1 MTNFKFKKPLISV
14 YMPVWNAAT
23 YLPAAIES
31 ILSQTFTRFEF
42 IIIDDASTDD
52 SWKIIKKYTRLD
64 KRIRAYKNKINLG
77 VSLTSNIAI
86 AHARCQYLA
95 RMDADDISVSNRLEK
110 QLTYLQKHKKTVLVG
125 GQCTLVNEQNQVI
138 GTKSFPTNPQ
148 KVKNMMFWAVPTQQ
162 GYMMV
167 NRSLL
172 PKKFNWYEP
181 SKRSAEEVDLY
192 FQLIKYGDIT
202 NLPDNLYFYRQVE
215 GSLSRLNP
223 KKTFALTLQSRLL
236 ALKNGYQ
243 PTFLSILINLAQIF
257 AISILPSNTIYHLWY
272 LVRGVT
278 QPKSNF
284 PVVSFSKSV

>member
-110 QLTYLQKHKKTVLVG
+110 QLAYLKKHKKTVLVG

-236 ALKNGYQ
+236 ALKNGYR
-243 PTFLSILINLAQIF
+243 PTFLSVLINLAQIF

>member
-1 MTNFKFKKPLISV
+1 
-14 YMPVWNAAT
+14 MPVWNAAT

>member
-42 IIIDDASTDD
+42 IIIDDASTDN
-52 SWKIIKKYTRLD
+52 SWKIIKKYARLD

-95 RMDADDISVSNRLEK
+95 RMDADDISVSNRFEK

>member
-1 MTNFKFKKPLISV
+1 
-14 YMPVWNAAT
+14 MPVWNAAT

-42 IIIDDASTDD
+42 IIIDDASDDD
-52 SWKIIKKYTRLD
+52 SWKIIKKYARLD

-86 AHARCQYLA
+86 AHARCKYLA

-110 QLTYLQKHKKTVLVG
+110 QLAYLKKHKKTVLVG

-167 NRSLL
+167 NRALL

-236 ALKNGYQ
+236 ALKNGYR

>member
-1 MTNFKFKKPLISV
+1 
-14 YMPVWNAAT
+14 MPVWNAAT

-42 IIIDDASTDD
+42 IIIDDASDDD
-52 SWKIIKKYTRLD
+52 SWKIIKKYARLD

-86 AHARCQYLA
+86 AHARCKYLA

-110 QLTYLQKHKKTVLVG
+110 QLAYLKKHKKTVLVG

-167 NRSLL
+167 NRALL

-202 NLPDNLYFYRQVE
+202 NLPDNLYFYRQVK

-236 ALKNGYQ
+236 ALKNGYR

>member
-1 MTNFKFKKPLISV
+1 
-14 YMPVWNAAT
+14 MPVWNVAT

-110 QLTYLQKHKKTVLVG
+110 QLAYLKKHKKTVLVG

-236 ALKNGYQ
+236 ALKNGYR
-243 PTFLSILINLAQIF
+243 PTFLSVLINLAQIF

>member
-42 IIIDDASTDD
+42 IIIDDASDDD
-52 SWKIIKKYTRLD
+52 SWKIIKKYARLD

-110 QLTYLQKHKKTVLVG
+110 QIQFLRKNQSVIAVG
-125 GQCTLVNEQNQVI
+125 SQCTCIDKDNKII
-138 GTKSFPTNPQ
+138 GYKNFPTDSS
-148 KVKNMMFWAVPTQQ
+148 KLSKMIFWAVPMQQ
-162 GYMMV
+162 PSMMI
-167 NRSLL
+167 NTKKL
-172 PKKFNWYEP
+172 PKKFVWYDKNQ
-181 SKRSAEEVDLY
+181 SSAEDINLM
-192 FQLIKYGDIT
+192 FQLLKFGQLS
-202 NLPDNLYFYRQVE
+202 NLPDYGLYYRQLPQ
-215 GSLSRLNP
+215 SLSHRNP

-236 ALKNGYQ
+236 ALKNGYR
-243 PTFLSILINLAQIF
+243 PTFLAVLINLAQIF

>member
-1 MTNFKFKKPLISV
+1 
-14 YMPVWNAAT
+14 
-23 YLPAAIES
+23 
-31 ILSQTFTRFEF
+31 
-42 IIIDDASTDD
+42 
-52 SWKIIKKYTRLD
+52 
-64 KRIRAYKNKINLG
+64 
-77 VSLTSNIAI
+77 
-86 AHARCQYLA
+86 
-95 RMDADDISVSNRLEK
+95 
-110 QLTYLQKHKKTVLVG
+110 LVG

-167 NRSLL
+167 NRALL

-202 NLPDNLYFYRQVE
+202 NLPDNLYFYRQVK

-236 ALKNGYQ
+236 ALKNGYR

>member
-110 QLTYLQKHKKTVLVG
+110 QLAYLKKHKKTVLVG

-236 ALKNGYQ
+236 ALKNGYR

>member
-1 MTNFKFKKPLISV
+1 
-14 YMPVWNAAT
+14 MPVWNAAT

-243 PTFLSILINLAQIF
+243 RTFLSILINLAQIF

>member
-1 MTNFKFKKPLISV
+1 
-14 YMPVWNAAT
+14 MPVWNAAT

-181 SKRSAEEVDLY
+181 SKRSAEEVNLY

-215 GSLSRLNP
+215 GSLSHRNP

-236 ALKNGYQ
+236 ALKNGYR

>member
-1 MTNFKFKKPLISV
+1 
-14 YMPVWNAAT
+14 MPVWNAAT

-52 SWKIIKKYTRLD
+52 SWKIIKKYARLD

-110 QLTYLQKHKKTVLVG
+110 QLAYLKKHKKTVLVG

-181 SKRSAEEVDLY
+181 SKRSAEEVNLY

-236 ALKNGYQ
+236 ALKNGYR

>member
-1 MTNFKFKKPLISV
+1 
-14 YMPVWNAAT
+14 MPVWNAAT

-110 QLTYLQKHKKTVLVG
+110 QLAYLKKHKKTVLVG

-181 SKRSAEEVDLY
+181 SKRSAEEVNLY

-236 ALKNGYQ
+236 ALKNGYR
-243 PTFLSILINLAQIF
+243 PTFLSVLINLAQIF

>member
-1 MTNFKFKKPLISV
+1 
-14 YMPVWNAAT
+14 MPVWNAAT

-110 QLTYLQKHKKTVLVG
+110 QLAYLKKHKKTVLVG

-236 ALKNGYQ
+236 ALKNGYR
-243 PTFLSILINLAQIF
+243 PTFLSVLINLAQIF

>member
-1 MTNFKFKKPLISV
+1 
-14 YMPVWNAAT
+14 MPVWNAAT

-42 IIIDDASTDD
+42 IIIDDASTDN
-52 SWKIIKKYTRLD
+52 SWKIIKKYARLD

-95 RMDADDISVSNRLEK
+95 RMDADDISVSNRFEK

>member
-1 MTNFKFKKPLISV
+1 
-14 YMPVWNAAT
+14 MPVWNAAT

-110 QLTYLQKHKKTVLVG
+110 QLAYLKKHKKTVLVG

-236 ALKNGYQ
+236 ALKNGYR

>member
-42 IIIDDASTDD
+42 IIIDDASDDD
-52 SWKIIKKYTRLD
+52 SWKIIKKYARLD

-86 AHARCQYLA
+86 AHARCKYLA

-110 QLTYLQKHKKTVLVG
+110 QLAYLKKHKKTVLVG

-167 NRSLL
+167 NRALL

-202 NLPDNLYFYRQVE
+202 NLPDNLYFYRQVK

-236 ALKNGYQ
+236 ALKNGYR

>member
-1 MTNFKFKKPLISV
+1 
-14 YMPVWNAAT
+14 MPVWNAAT

-42 IIIDDASTDD
+42 IIIDDASDDD
-52 SWKIIKKYTRLD
+52 SWKIIKKYARLD

-86 AHARCQYLA
+86 AHARCKYLA

-110 QLTYLQKHKKTVLVG
+110 QLAYLKKHKKTVLVG

-181 SKRSAEEVDLY
+181 SKRSAEEVNLY

-236 ALKNGYQ
+236 ALKNGYR

>member
-1 MTNFKFKKPLISV
+1 
-14 YMPVWNAAT
+14 MPVWNAAT

-42 IIIDDASTDD
+42 IIIDDASDDD
-52 SWKIIKKYTRLD
+52 SWKIIKKYARLD

-86 AHARCQYLA
+86 AHARCKYLA

-110 QLTYLQKHKKTVLVG
+110 QLAYLKKHKKTVLVG

-181 SKRSAEEVDLY
+181 SKRSAEEVNLY